1 MVHVSRHHGRVAPAR
16 LVVLTAVVALS
27 LTPPG
32 ALAIDPLDVV
42 PADTLLAWRG
52 QRFPDTTPVA
62 DQPGTLATLLDV
74 GARLAGKPLPP
85 QTQIAL
91 RVIEAL
97 GAMVRYP
104 HALALI
110 DARAKPLVTD
120 ADARKVD
127 QLKLVLAVQTR
138 GKSEPFLRIV
148 QKVINEQ
155 TDAQVADLRR
165 VTLANGTYQELRDQ
179 RLADWAVVAWGEID
193 DCFVLT
199 LGADVWPLVAR
210 TAAGDAPRLRD
221 ADWVVHARA
230 AQRPNPL
237 IEIFVAVRD
246 IRGRLDP
253 FVHGRASDFF
263 AAWHAAD
270 IERAHW
276 AFGFAGDALFCEAS
290 FVKNGAPVKR
300 VFTELPPR
308 DAPFLR
314 VVPPRARYAVYQL
327 PMGAMIPRFFAGI
340 VATRD
345 PAERRYANDVWNR
358 IQSDYGF
365 DAQRDLLSHFGDRW
379 ILHNYPPHPLHLP
392 VAMTT
397 LTEIH
402 GDAPRVRDTI
412 AIICRAWQDA
422 TDRLAA
428 KTGVPPWA
436 NIITE
441 SDGVWY
447 LQFGLIAGPACTVTD
462 RYLITSWSPAALRD
476 YLDTV
481 GDAAGKRLPP
491 PTDTQPARR

>member
-1 MVHVSRHHGRVAPAR
+1 MFTDGPSQRCSPAALALLPALVLALAPERA
-16 LVVLTAVVALS
+16 A
-27 LTPPG
+27 
-32 ALAIDPLDVV
+32 AIDPLDVV
-42 PADTLLAWRG
+42 PADALLVWRG
-52 QRFPDTTPVA
+52 QPFPDTTPAA

-74 GARLAGKPLPP
+74 GARLAGQPLPP

-91 RVIEAL
+91 RLIEAL
-97 GAMVRYP
+97 GTMVRYP

-148 QKVINEQ
+148 QKVVNEQ
-155 TDAQVADLRR
+155 TDANVAELRR
-165 VTLANGTYQELRDQ
+165 ATLANGSYQELRDK

-210 TAAGDAPRLRD
+210 TAAGESARLRD
-221 ADWVVHARA
+221 ADWVVQART

-246 IRGRLDP
+246 IRARLDP
-253 FVHGRASDFF
+253 FVHGRATDFF

-290 FVKNGAPVKR
+290 FVKHGAPVKR
-300 VFTELPPR
+300 VFTALPPG
-308 DAPFLR
+308 DALFLR

-327 PMGAMIPRFFAGI
+327 PMGEMIPRFFAGI

-358 IQSDYGF
+358 IQSDYQF
-365 DAQRDLLSHFGDRW
+365 DAQRDLLAQFGDRW

-397 LTEIH
+397 LTEIR
-402 GDAPRVRDTI
+402 GDARRVRDTI

-436 NIITE
+436 TIVAE

-491 PTDTQPARR
+491 VAPTQPSPK